1 MNNST
6 ITETEQWNDI
16 PGYEGI
22 YQVSTEGRVKRLS
35 RLSHRGC

>member
-6 ITETEQWNDI
+6 TITEQWQDI

-35 RLSHRGC
+35 RLSHRRC